1 MDGTTT
7 VDAPAQHM
15 QALELANRVR
25 LARSA
30 LKRGVAGGE
39 IDVAEVVSTAPW
51 EAQTMEIS
59 ELLCSQR
66 RWGLKRCRRFLES
79 LQISEA
85 KKIGSMTGRQR
96 EHLARAL
103 LAQEKSEEV
112 EAPPLWP
119 AWAA

>member
-1 MDGTTT
+1 MDGTTM

-30 LKRGVAGGE
+30 LKRRVASGDVG
-39 IDVAEVVSTAPW
+39 VAEVVTTCPW

-66 RWGLKRCRRFLES
+66 RWGLKRCRRFLEG
-79 LQISEA
+79 LQIYEA
-85 KKIGSMTGRQR
+85 KQIGSMTRRQR
-96 EHLARAL
+96 ELLARTLMAH
-103 LAQEKSEEV
+103 EKSEEV
-112 EAPPLWP
+112 EAQPLWP

>member
-1 MDGTTT
+1 MDGTMM

-15 QALELANRVR
+15 QALQLANRVR

-30 LKRGVAGGE
+30 LKRGVASGE
-39 IDVAEVVSTAPW
+39 VSVAEVVTTCPW
-51 EAQTMEIS
+51 EAQTMDVS

-66 RWGLKRCRRFLES
+66 RWGLKRCHRFLES

-85 KKIGSMTGRQR
+85 KKIGSMTRRQR

-103 LAQEKSEEV
+103 MAQERSEEV
-112 EAPPLWP
+112 EAQPLWP

>member
-1 MDGTTT
+1 MAGTTM

-15 QALELANRVR
+15 QALQVANRVR

-30 LKRGVAGGE
+30 LKRRVASGE
-39 IDVAEVVSTAPW
+39 IGVAEVVTACPR
-51 EAQTMEIS
+51 EAETMEIS
-59 ELLCSQR
+59 ELLCAQR

-79 LQISEA
+79 LQISET
-85 KKIGSMTGRQR
+85 KKIGSMTRRQR

-103 LAQEKSEEV
+103 IAQETSEEV
-112 EAPPLWP
+112 EAQPLWP